1 MPDISKKTFIWAII
15 GLIVLRII
23 LMILVMNNIPD
34 TGMRDGGFRP
44 TFTESYQPD
53 EFQFFELSK
62 NLAKGQTIKLVPNI
76 GAPLVFAPLIY
87 FSGVDSLDK
96 LAPIVFIFQT
106 FILFSLAII
115 LVAFIG
121 YYLFNSRTLALAS
134 ASLFVIYP
142 WLLLGIFK
150 FIGYDNAIAAFH
162 YQLWIFT
169 LSDYL
174 SAFWVYLSFLVMF
187 GFFNRIFREPKIE
200 LKWMAI
206 LAALSGFALL
216 TRISNVWLILIILG
230 IFLSFGRIKK
240 ALIYSTFLFIAYLPQ
255 LIFNLAAFGKIA
267 GYGYYDKNLVPSA
280 PQEWFSLS
288 NFWINFSHFSP
299 RHYFLWFLFSI
310 VALFLVSF
318 FGFKYLKKI
327 NIVFSAITLFWFLTY
342 MLFYWLFDIGLSQ
355 LRYFL
360 PAIPAFISLFV
371 AAVIYLAG
379 KINQKNSQDYV

>member
-121 YYLFNSRTLALAS
+121 Y
-134 ASLFVIYP
+134 
-142 WLLLGIFK
+142 
-150 FIGYDNAIAAFH
+150 DNAIAAFH

-206 LAALSGFALL
+206 LVALSGFALL